1 MQGLIVENIS
11 NLYKIK
17 VQNKI
22 YEANARGKF
31 KKEEITPVVGDKVE
45 IQILDEENK
54 KAVIEEIQ
62 QRTTYIKRP
71 KMSNITQL
79 VLVVSSKNPKPDLLL
94 LDKQLAFAEYLGIKP
109 IIILNKIDLDKK
121 KEFEKIKETYQNI
134 GYTVIETIAKEL
146 ENAEDISSKNIT
158 SSTGIQELEKKLK
171 GNINAFSGN
180 SGVGKSTLINAIFN
194 DTITQEGEISQRN
207 KKGKNTTTSTKLYEI
222 DENTYIADT
231 PGFSTFDISEIE
243 YRKLDQYFKEFKP
256 LLENCEFV
264 GCTHIKEQNCGIK
277 KALEKGK
284 IDSGR
289 YERFCKIYEELK
301 EKERYKW

>member
-1 MQGLIVENIS
+1 MQGLIIENIS
-11 NLYKIK
+11 NLYRIETEKG
-17 VQNKI
+17 I

-54 KAVIEEIQ
+54 KAVIEKIQ
-62 QRTTYIKRP
+62 ERTTYIKRP

-94 LDKQLAFAEYLGIKP
+94 LDKQLAFAEFLGIKP
-109 IIILNKIDLDKK
+109 IIVLNKTDLDKK
-121 KEFEKIKETYQNI
+121 KEFEKIKEVYQNI
-134 GYTVIETIAKEL
+134 GYTVIETIAKDL
-146 ENAEDISSKNIT
+146 EDIPEKSEIYSI
-158 SSTGIQELEKKLK
+158 GIHNLEKYLK
-171 GNINAFSGN
+171 ENINAFSGN
-180 SGVGKSTLINAIFN
+180 SGVGKSTLINAIFK

-243 YRKLDQYFKEFKP
+243 YRELDKYFREFKP

-264 GCTHIKEQNCGIK
+264 GCTHIKEENCGIK
-277 KALEKGK
+277 QALQQGK
-284 IDSGR
+284 IDNGR